1 VAGTRSV
8 RGVFVHR
15 TVERFPKGGRR
26 TPSKVVFAE
35 KRTYNPAGKMKAVF
49 MGTPE
54 FSVPVLEGLERLG
67 LDVVAVYTRP
77 DKPKG
82 RGLGMEAPPV
92 KRWARQRKL
101 KVMQPPSLRSPDA
114 QKELAALHPE
124 VIVVAAYGQI
134 LPQEVLRIPA
144 KGCVNVHPSL
154 LPLYRGT
161 SPVVTAL
168 LEGAEV
174 TGVTLM
180 LMDEGM
186 DTGPVLARRQE
197 RVRPFDTTETL
208 TRRLFLLGAE
218 LVVETLPRWLV
229 GKLVPQ
235 PQDEARATV
244 TRLVRGKDGEAD
256 WALPAYQLERRVRAY
271 TPWPGLYTH
280 WKGRRLKVLQ
290 ATVVPGEGQ
299 AGLVVPLDQPEAA
312 CGVVTGQA
320 ILGLNT
326 LLMESRRPVS
336 SREFVQG
343 YRDFVGSRLP
353 S

>member
-1 VAGTRSV
+1 ML
-8 RGVFVHR
+8 
-15 TVERFPKGGRR
+15 
-26 TPSKVVFAE
+26 AE
-35 KRTYNPAGKMKAVF
+35 NRTYNPSEKMKAVF

-77 DKPKG
+77 DRPKG

-92 KRWARQRKL
+92 KRWARKREF
-101 KVMQPPSLRSPDA
+101 KVVQPPSLRSPDA

-161 SPVVTAL
+161 APVVTAL

-197 RVRPFDTTETL
+197 RVRPGDTTETL

-229 GKLVPQ
+229 GEVVPE
-235 PQDEARATV
+235 PQDETRATV
-244 TRLVRGKDGEAD
+244 TRLVRRKDGEAD
-256 WALPAYQLERRVRAY
+256 WTLPAYQLERRVRAY

-290 ATVVPGEGQ
+290 ATVVPGEGEV
-299 AGLVVPLDQPEAA
+299 GLVVPLRQPEAA

-326 LLMESRRPVS
+326 LLVEGRRPVS
-336 SREFVQG
+336 SRDFVRG
-343 YRDFVGSRLP
+343 YRDFIGSRLP